1 MELAIFHGLIFVH
14 VITESAAALAFW
26 VPVLGR
32 KGGVNHRRWGRI
44 FTWCVLLTGSF
55 AIAMSLLTLYD
66 PMGVHPHLVGRFD
79 EPFVRGIFGWLMLH
93 NGILTV
99 NLGWYGWLCVTNRR
113 DLAANRTALNVGLQ
127 YLVLLA
133 AAVCAWEG
141 ALIGQP
147 LMIGL
152 SIVGLATG
160 VTNLLFIYA
169 RNPSPVQWMKEHL
182 KALVGAG
189 ISVYTAFL
197 AFGSIRLA
205 PSLALHP
212 ALWSIPLCVGLSL
225 IIYHRIRIDMK
236 AGLSIWP
243 QLGRRTARASDP
255 PSR

>member
-1 MELAIFHGLIFVH
+1 MELAIFHGLILVH
-14 VITESAAALAFW
+14 ILAGSAAALAFW
-26 VPVLGR
+26 VPVIGR
-32 KGGVNHRRWGRI
+32 KGGVNHRKWGRI
-44 FTWCVLLTGSF
+44 FTRCVLLTGSL

-79 EPFVRGIFGWLMLH
+79 EQFVRGIFGWLMLH

-113 DLAANRTALNVGLQ
+113 DLAANRTVLNIGLQ

-133 AAVCAWEG
+133 AAACAWEG
-141 ALIGQP
+141 VLIGQP

-152 SIVGLATG
+152 SIVGVATG
-160 VTNLLFIYA
+160 VTNLRFIYA

-225 IIYHRIRIDMK
+225 IIYHRIRIDLK

-243 QLGRRTARASDP
+243 QVGGRTARASDP